1 MLESQDPEEQE
12 FAYSQE
18 DLNVGAT
25 GETGPAGTS
34 GDAEGDDERTCGLMN
49 ELLCTLIE
57 AKDEIPASGYS
68 AHQGVKQLLGTELF

>member
-1 MLESQDPEEQE
+1 VLESQDPEEQE

-34 GDAEGDDERTCGLMN
+34 GDAEGDDERTWGLMN

-57 AKDEIPASGYS
+57 AKDMIPASGYS
-68 AHQGVKQLLGTELF
+68 AHQGMKQSLGIELF